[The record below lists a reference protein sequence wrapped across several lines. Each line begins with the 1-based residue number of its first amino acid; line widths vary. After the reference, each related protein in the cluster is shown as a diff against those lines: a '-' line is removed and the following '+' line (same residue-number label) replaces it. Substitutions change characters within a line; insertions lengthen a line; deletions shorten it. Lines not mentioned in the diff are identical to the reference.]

1 MIQDPAYGRVVC
13 RCRMVTEGEVRD
25 ALRRTPGAVTLDG
38 VKYSTGAGMGRCQG
52 GVCTERI
59 LEIMAR
65 ELGASPAE
73 IAKGRRGSW
82 LVKEGGDGPV

>member
-1 MIQDPAYGRVVC
+1 
-13 RCRMVTEGEVRD
+13 MVTEGEVRD

-38 VKYSTGAGMGRCQG
+38 VKYRTGAGMGRCQG